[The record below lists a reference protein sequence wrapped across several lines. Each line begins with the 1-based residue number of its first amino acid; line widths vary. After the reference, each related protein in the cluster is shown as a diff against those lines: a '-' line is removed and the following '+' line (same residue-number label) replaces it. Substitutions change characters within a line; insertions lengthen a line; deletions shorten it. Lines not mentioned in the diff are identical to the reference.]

1 MDPFAPMQFR
11 EPMENSHA
19 TKTQYR
25 DGLEHLIRTREDV
38 YAAERTKRCADIFT
52 QAEEHRSRFC
62 NMLGWPLT
70 ETCERPTPT
79 ATEEVLSREG
89 DYTILRVHI
98 TVLPELTM
106 TGLYFRREGTEKR
119 PMVLVQHG
127 GLGTPE
133 YIAGFYEGQ
142 TANYNHMLERV
153 LPYPVDVFAPQLLL
167 WNKETYGETY
177 DRSVIDARLK
187 RVGSSITA
195 VEVYA
200 LQRAM
205 DYFEPSHACFGM
217 IGLSYGGFYT
227 LYTTAVDTR
236 IRSAVSGSFFSS
248 RREYPWTDWTWRDA
262 ALLYD
267 DAEIACLSYP
277 RRLCVQMG
285 DHDEL
290 FTAEHTRTEADRVQ
304 QYCQN
309 AGVPEDWFTCT
320 IFDGTHELCKD
331 DTAIRQLMEDVLDR

>member
-1 MDPFAPMQFR
+1 MDDFVPMQFR
-11 EPMENSHA
+11 EPKENSRA
-19 TKTQYR
+19 SKIAYR
-25 DGLEHLIRTREDV
+25 DGLEALIRAREDR

-52 QAEEHRSRFC
+52 NAEEHRSRFC
-62 NMLGWPLT
+62 AMLGWPLT
-70 ETCERPTPT
+70 ETRDHTVPET
-79 ATEEVLSREG
+79 TEEVLGREG

-98 TVLPELTM
+98 SVLPELTL
-106 TGLYFRREGTEKR
+106 TGLYFQRDGDEKR
-119 PMVLVQHG
+119 PLVLVQHG

-167 WNKETYGETY
+167 WNKETYGEPY
-177 DRSVIDARLK
+177 DRQIIDARLK

-205 DYFEPSHACFGM
+205 DYFEESHTCFGM

-227 LYTTAVDTR
+227 LYTSAIDTR

-248 RREYPWTDWTWRDA
+248 RKEYPWTDWTWRDSA
-262 ALLYD
+262 ALYD

-290 FTAEHTRTEADRVQ
+290 FHAEHTKTEADRVC
-304 QYCQN
+304 QYCQT
-309 AGVPEDWFTCT
+309 AGVSDDWFTCE
-320 IFDGTHELCKD
+320 IFDGTHELHKD
-331 DTAIRQLMEDVLDR
+331 DTAIRQLMKDIL